1 VYWDHC
7 HAHGFVRGP
16 VCASCNTYE
25 GGGYRFIHRP
35 GAVRHL
41 LLCDGCRRDR
51 TVPPR
56 HQPDI
61 VLQTFVP
68 DPHGPCAK
76 RPHSAWGAIQEDG
89 SIRFRMHCWQCTST
103 SQWEQL
109 VPAAQVRQQVRE
121 FVDKALEAGAD
132 DPGQECV

>member
-1 VYWDHC
+1 M
-7 HAHGFVRGP
+7 
-16 VCASCNTYE
+16 CASCNTYE

-35 GAVRHL
+35 GAVPHL

-68 DPHGPCAK
+68 DLHGPCAK
-76 RPHSAWGAIQEDG
+76 QSYSAWGVIQEDG
-89 SIRFRMHCWQCTST
+89 SIRFRMRCWQCTST
-103 SQWEQL
+103 PEWEQV
-109 VPAAQVRQQVRE
+109 VPAAHVRQLVRE
-121 FVDKALEAGAD
+121 FVDKALEVGTD
-132 DPGQECV
+132 DPGQESA